1 MKIKNEFLK
10 HSVYLNGVRRYFI
23 DMNEKELKWYFE
35 RGFQWIFEVIEEEV
49 IEEDNFFT
57 KIEEDNDTNK

>member
-23 DMNEKELKWYFE
+23 DMDEKELKWYFE
-35 RGFQWIFEVIEEEV
+35 RGFQWIFEEV
-49 IEEDNFFT
+49 IEEDDFFT
-57 KIEEDNDTNK
+57 KIEEDNDTDK